1 MAGYIRDHCSVGG
14 HSVPAGLLEPGAARQ
29 RRGRDS
35 QHHPGRPV
43 RSYRKNE
50 GVIRRLRQG
59 GPRPD
64 SQCAPERVPVY
75 GVRHPEGC
83 GGERRI
89 RAGKDTGR
97 QRSLHCRG
105 GLPRRTGKHISQGVP
120 ADPADGRRG
129 PDHHQGQKA
138 HRAVH

>member
-1 MAGYIRDHCSVGG
+1 MAGYIRDHRAIKR
-14 HSVPAGLLEPGAARQ
+14 HSVPTGLLESGTAREC
-29 RRGRDS
+29 RGRDS

-64 SQCAPERVPVY
+64 SQCASERVPVY

-89 RAGKDTGR
+89 RAGKDAGR
-97 QRSLHCRG
+97 QRGIPCCS
-105 GLPRRTGKHISQGVP
+105 GLS
-120 ADPADGRRG
+120 
-129 PDHHQGQKA
+129 
-138 HRAVH
+138 